1 MKRAPAPVVD
11 QIGLNLLRIVI
22 GTYFM
27 ALALGLIEGFDS
39 AALFRPLMG
48 PAAAETVGATLLLS
62 LAIWFMLGTAL
73 RLAALSLALLVLSSS
88 FMTNFVVGPVENL
101 SAFWY
106 DLTLTCAVLLS
117 YMALDTRNMRR
128 ASIFAHRARLRRI
141 AALRRI
147 KPRPV
152 SSPVSSGPAAAK
164 TASRRPRPKA
174 FEEDETNIF
183 VNI

>member
-1 MKRAPAPVVD
+1 MKRAPVVD

-27 ALALGLIEGFDS
+27 ALALGLIEGFDP
-39 AALFRPLMG
+39 AALFYPVMG
-48 PAAAETVGATLLLS
+48 AVIAETVGATLLLS
-62 LAIWFMLGTAL
+62 LAIWFMLGTTL
-73 RLAALSLALLVLSSS
+73 RLAALSLALFVLSSS
-88 FMTNFVVGPVENL
+88 FMANFIAGPAENL

-117 YMALDTRNMRR
+117 YMALDTRSIRR

-152 SSPVSSGPAAAK
+152 ASGAATAK
-164 TASRRPRPKA
+164 SASRRPRPKVTD
-174 FEEDETNIF
+174 EEETNIF
-183 VNI
+183 ANI